1 VRAPAR
7 SAAVVASWLLALG
20 LCAGFVFVAV
30 SAGTNLGDAS
40 SALVGITFSTVGV
53 VIASKRP
60 ENRVGLIFLG
70 IGLSLSLNAFAFT
83 GADYVRATSG
93 SPLWHWL
100 AWVGTWSWQPGF
112 FLLTPVLLMSFP
124 DGRVRWEK
132 GRLLLRICLAGACAS
147 MIGTIWN
154 PSNLAEV
161 EGYTNPVGLEGLLDP
176 LDYLLAIGTFLW
188 LPLGV
193 VASSRGLFLRFKGST
208 QTERQQLKWFVF
220 TGFATLVTYVGGSA
234 VYNSFGHEWGG
245 FVALLGVPLLP
256 IATAIA
262 ILRYRLYEI
271 DRVVNR
277 TLVYGSLTGILA
289 VVYLGSVVLLRG
301 LLGPITRDSDIAVA
315 GSTLAVAACAR
326 PLLRRVQRFI
336 DRRFYRSRYDAA
348 QTLGL
353 FSARLRDQLDLD
365 SLKRE
370 LVAVVGSTMQPTQ
383 VWVWMKPPGGAR

>member
-83 GADYVRATSG
+83 GADYVRARSG
-93 SPLWHWL
+93 SLWHWL

-193 VASSRGLFLRFKGST
+193 VASSRGLFLRFKGSS
-208 QTERQQLKWFVF
+208 QTERQQLKWFVS

-370 LVAVVGSTMQPTQ
+370 LVAVVGSTMQPSQ